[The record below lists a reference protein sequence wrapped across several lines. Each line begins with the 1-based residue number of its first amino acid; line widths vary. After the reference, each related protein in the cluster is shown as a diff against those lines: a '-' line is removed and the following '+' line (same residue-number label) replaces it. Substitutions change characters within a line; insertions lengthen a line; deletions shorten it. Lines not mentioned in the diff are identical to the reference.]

1 MLTQADFEARI
12 VASLDDYEIQE
23 RYSAQDPLVI
33 QQIRSIAA
41 FLSLF
46 SQEIDIAELEPFIKT
61 RDRSIIADAANKG
74 ILPSGMPVQ
83 HILEVMNRSGN
94 SIT

>member
-33 QQIRSIAA
+33 QQVRSIAA
-41 FLSLF
+41 FLALF
-46 SQEIDIAELEPFIKT
+46 SA
-61 RDRSIIADAANKG
+61 
-74 ILPSGMPVQ
+74 
-83 HILEVMNRSGN
+83 
-94 SIT
+94 